1 MYRHAEAMKQKQ
13 SSYPDISDIL
23 QRKAQ
28 GRREIAALSFGE
40 KIDMLVLMRDRIA
53 PLRDARES
61 RREDPLPRRL
71 NVRRADSD

>member
-61 RREDPLPRRL
+61 RREDRLP
-71 NVRRADSD
+71 AA